1 MVFWTPAI
9 HNPFLFH
16 GFDEPLLLALKF
28 EKNGTELSFV
38 GEVNTYPYCVLKRLL
53 SQVLENCL
61 QSLKRAEDELA
72 VRTLIRKKMQSTTT
86 KTPRRKQLS
95 VGTITFAA
103 FSQE

>member
-16 GFDEPLLLALKF
+16 GFDEPMLLALKF

-38 GEVNTYPYCVLKRLL
+38 SEINSYPNCLLKRLL

-61 QSLKRAEDELA
+61 ESHKSAEEELA
-72 VRTLIRKKMQSTTT
+72 VRTFI
-86 KTPRRKQLS
+86 
-95 VGTITFAA
+95 
-103 FSQE
+103 